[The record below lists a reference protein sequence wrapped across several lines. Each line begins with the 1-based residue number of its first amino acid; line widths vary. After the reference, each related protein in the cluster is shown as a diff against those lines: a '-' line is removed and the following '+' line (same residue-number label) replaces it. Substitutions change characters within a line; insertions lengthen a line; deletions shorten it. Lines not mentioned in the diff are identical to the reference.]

1 MSRVV
6 PAQCGDGSIVSYPRL
21 CLYSRAFPAQ
31 CGDGFIVSYPRLCL
45 YSLSATSDGACTAS
59 RLRLWPCRLGYMH
72 FQHCAA
78 IQKNKNNGTII
89 ILTFISNQGE
99 PHAHNQSQM
108 YHTSNEWRGRGVVY
122 VSSRRRLS
130 VVEASTI
137 YRLCVVW
144 VFGCRLSLVS
154 TSSIYRLCVVQPSPV
169 PSSPLPPYPLLLTS
183 PASPPAD

>member
-21 CLYSRAFPAQ
+21 RLYSIAFPAQ

-59 RLRLWPCRLGYMH
+59 HLRLWPCRLGFMH

-78 IQKNKNNGTII
+78 REKNKNNSTII
-89 ILTFISNQGE
+89 ILTFISSQGE

-122 VSSRRRLS
+122 VSFRRRLS

-137 YRLCVVW
+137 YRLCVVYVSSSRRRCVVW
-144 VFGCRLSLVS
+144 VSFKCRLDVVYIS
-154 TSSIYRLCVVQPSPV
+154 TMCRPGVV
-169 PSSPLPPYPLLLTS
+169 
-183 PASPPAD
+183 